1 MDEGAWKAVHEC
13 ALEAGGTNSRAEIL
27 AVFMRGAARIIPSD
41 AGVGVF
47 DRELRCVACDGWG
60 ERTRRD
66 YNCYYR
72 QVVPFIGYDA
82 ALLAKS
88 GRDVVRWVEFSE
100 TEFMRDFGRGLDLA
114 YGLSPFRP
122 ALSLNMAMQR
132 SRRGPDFEA
141 QDCEALDALNA
152 QLNNLLAVAERLG
165 RADHATWTVER
176 VREALPSLSRREAE
190 VLALCAEPLTMD
202 QVASALAVSR
212 RTAETHMARIFDK
225 LGARS
230 RRAVLDE
237 LHFRAGTGRGGT
249 PGGLG

>member
-1 MDEGAWKAVHEC
+1 M
-13 ALEAGGTNSRAEIL
+13 L
-27 AVFMRGAARIIPSD
+27 AAFMRGAARIVPSD

-47 DRELRCVACDGWG
+47 DRELRCVASDGWG

-66 YNCYYR
+66 YNGYFR
-72 QVVPFIGYDA
+72 LVVPFIGYDA
-82 ALLAKS
+82 ALFAKS
-88 GRDVVRWVEFSE
+88 GRDVVRWIDFAE

-114 YGLSPFRP
+114 YGLNPFRP

-132 SRRGPDFEA
+132 SRRGPDFDA
-141 QDCEALDALNA
+141 RDCEALDALNA

-165 RADHATWTVER
+165 RADHAPWTADR
-176 VREALPSLSRREAE
+176 VRDALPSLSRREAE

-225 LGARS
+225 LGVRS

-237 LHFRAGTGRGGT
+237 LRFRARAGRWEWPEGRG
-249 PGGLG
+249 